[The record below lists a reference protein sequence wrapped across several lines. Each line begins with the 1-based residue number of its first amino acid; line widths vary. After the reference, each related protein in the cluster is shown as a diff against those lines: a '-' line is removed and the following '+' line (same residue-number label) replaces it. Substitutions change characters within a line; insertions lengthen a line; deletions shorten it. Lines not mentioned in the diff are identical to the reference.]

1 MKDNQEEGGG
11 SKGELQ
17 GATHITTTKKKM
29 KIGEFTNM
37 MKCATNTIILKF
49 LFPM

>member
-11 SKGELQ
+11 RNGELQ
-17 GATHITTTKKKM
+17 GATHITTTKMKI

-37 MKCATNTIILKF
+37 MKGATNTILLKF
-49 LFPM
+49 IFPM